1 MTSCLSR
8 AFVLKQLTS
17 ELKSW
22 SGRMIW
28 RRRNNVL
35 PTTNVSTVAK
45 VTHSAAATSS
55 SATVPSASVHVE
67 SDGTS
72 SVGFG
77 VTTKVRLGAYANADN
92 SQFHRQLIE
101 LADCLSET
109 RNCNQMLT
117 KVSEWEKPFRLIRR
131 EVLENNWKTSAK
143 VCIREVT
150 IFCVKRNLSKNAK

>member
-28 RRRNNVL
+28 RRKNVVL

-55 SATVPSASVHVE
+55 CATAPSA
-67 SDGTS
+67 TS

-92 SQFHRQLIE
+92 SQFHRQSIEFHPQLIE
-101 LADCLSET
+101 LDDCLSET

-117 KVSEWEKPFRLIRR
+117 KVSE
-131 EVLENNWKTSAK
+131 
-143 VCIREVT
+143 
-150 IFCVKRNLSKNAK
+150 

>member
-101 LADCLSET
+101 FHPQLIELGDCLSET

-117 KVSEWEKPFRLIRR
+117 KVSE
-131 EVLENNWKTSAK
+131 
-143 VCIREVT
+143 
-150 IFCVKRNLSKNAK
+150 